1 MIGFFINDEVKQ
13 EKLSTVNGEPIQLKE
28 TANAALVVNFKTGQI
43 VAEQNP
49 KQKLTIASTSKLLTT
64 YLVLKAI
71 RSGKLSWQQ
80 RIKSNNEIYRLSQN
94 TELMNVTLYP
104 NDSYTVKQLLE
115 STLLISSNAT
125 GVLLGDAISGN
136 QTNFAKLM
144 NKTAASF
151 GIPKSEF
158 KFYNAVGISNSYLG
172 SGKIRDISDKA
183 ENLASVK
190 ALSTI
195 AYRLFAD
202 YPEVMKIMQE
212 NQLNFQYPN
221 SSQRFQ
227 SIGTLSKFNAE
238 VADTKI
244 KFIAAKSGASRS
256 AGSVMLGLTDKLA
269 NGQQYLSV
277 VMNGSDYE
285 TPLPTWQ
292 LVANMVKEVMNQGTN
307 HVIKKGHAITGSKN
321 LYLQKTQLNQIAL
334 KTASTFSFW
343 TNGEGPQR
351 ISAQAIPYDRKS
363 AAVKRGQIFTS
374 KINNTKHFD
383 YLYGL
388 DQFHKI
394 KLQATKS
401 TKISHN
407 LFIRY
412 WRWLTH

>member
-1 MIGFFINDEVKQ
+1 MIGFFINDKVKQ

-144 NKTAASF
+144 NKTAVSF

-172 SGKIRDISDKA
+172 SDRIKGISDKA

-195 AYRLFAD
+195 AYRLFTD
-202 YPEVMKIMQE
+202 YPGVMKIMQE

-221 SSQRFQ
+221 SSQHFQ

-307 HVIKKGHAITGSKN
+307 HVIKKK
-321 LYLQKTQLNQIAL
+321 
-334 KTASTFSFW
+334 SF
-343 TNGEGPQR
+343 NC
-351 ISAQAIPYDRKS
+351 
-363 AAVKRGQIFTS
+363 
-374 KINNTKHFD
+374 
-383 YLYGL
+383 
-388 DQFHKI
+388 
-394 KLQATKS
+394 
-401 TKISHN
+401 
-407 LFIRY
+407 
-412 WRWLTH
+412 WL